1 MTGIDIRQMDLLS
14 LADCLRK
21 KDVSPV
27 ELAKDCLDRIEA
39 LNDKTNAFITVT
51 RELALKQAAQAEQEI
66 LKGDYKGPMHGMP
79 YAAKDLFET
88 KGVRTTCGSKI
99 LYENFPEKDAAVV
112 DKLARAGAVLV
123 GKTNMHEFA
132 FGLTNHNP
140 HYGHAKNPWDPERI
154 TGGSSGGS
162 GAAVASG
169 CVPMALG
176 TDTGGSIRIP
186 SSLCGLT
193 GLKPTYGRVSKY
205 GVYPLSW
212 TLDHVGPMAK
222 TAADAAAALN
232 VLAGYDERDPGSI
245 DKPVVDYVKALETDL
260 KGMVIGLVD
269 SLFFEMMDPQVK
281 ALVEAT
287 KERFQ
292 ELGAKVVSVSVPD
305 LDKAAQATLLILS
318 SEAAS
323 ALSGHHRKNPD
334 KLGADVKSRLDAGA
348 LHLATH
354 YIDAMRWRRK
364 TQEGFARAFE
374 QVDLLLT
381 PGSSITA
388 PMIKDATVEL
398 EENDV
403 PVGVA
408 LTRCTRIF
416 NLMGLPSLVMPC
428 GFDQKGLPAA
438 VQLAGRPFDE
448 ARVLAAGHA
457 YQKSCFKVENWPEL

>member
-1 MTGIDIRQMDLLS
+1 MTGLDIRQMDLLS
-14 LADCLRK
+14 LADGLRK
-21 KDVSPV
+21 KEISPV
-27 ELAKDCLDRIEA
+27 ELAKACLDRIEA
-39 LNDKTNAFITVT
+39 LNEKTNAFITIT
-51 RELALKQAAQAEQEI
+51 RELALEQAARAEQEI
-66 LKGDYKGPMHGMP
+66 LKGEYKGPLHGMP

-88 KGVRTTCGSKI
+88 KGVRTTCGSTI
-99 LYENFPEKDAAVV
+99 LYENFPQKDAAVV
-112 DKLARAGAVLV
+112 EKLARAGAVLV

-132 FGLTNHNP
+132 FGLTNHNT
-140 HYGHAKNPWDPERI
+140 HYGHAKNPWDTERV

-212 TLDHVGPMAK
+212 TLDHVGPLTR
-222 TAADAAAALN
+222 TAADAAATLN
-232 VLAGYDERDPGSI
+232 VLAGYDERDPGSA
-245 DKPVVDYVKALETDL
+245 DHPVTDYVKALETDL
-260 KGMVIGLVD
+260 QGMVIGWVD
-269 SLFFEMMDPQVK
+269 SLFFEMMDPEVK
-281 ALVEAT
+281 ALVEAA

-292 ELGAKVVSVSVPD
+292 ELGAKVVPVSVPD

-323 ALSGHHRKNPD
+323 ALSGHHRNHPD

-354 YIDAMRWRRK
+354 YVDAMRWRRK
-364 TQEGFARAFE
+364 TQEGFARAFTE
-374 QVDLLLT
+374 VDLLLT

-388 PMIKDATVEL
+388 PLIKDAAVNL
-398 EENDV
+398 EGVDV

-416 NLMGLPSLVMPC
+416 NLMGLPSLVLPC

-438 VQLAGRPFDE
+438 LQLTGRPFDE
-448 ARVLAAGHA
+448 AGVLAAGHA
-457 YQKSCFKVENWPEL
+457 YQKSCFKMENWPEP